1 MASFDILV
9 HVRRL
14 DGESHATSVAFA
26 LAQRLGAHVSG
37 LYVAPF
43 GSMAYSTLETVVF
56 QVQEADQLYGE
67 AVAQRGA
74 WEQRLAANSVSGEW
88 LVAQGEPVEA
98 ICHAAR
104 WCDLIVAE
112 RPQLQADAPVG
123 WGTVSRTVFGAGVP
137 VVVVPP
143 AAKTVGIGGRIV

>member
-43 GSMAYSTLETVVF
+43 GSM
-56 QVQEADQLYGE
+56 
-67 AVAQRGA
+67 VAR
-74 WEQRLAANSVSGEW
+74 NVS
-88 LVAQGEPVEA
+88 
-98 ICHAAR
+98 
-104 WCDLIVAE
+104 
-112 RPQLQADAPVG
+112 
-123 WGTVSRTVFGAGVP
+123 
-137 VVVVPP
+137 
-143 AAKTVGIGGRIV
+143 